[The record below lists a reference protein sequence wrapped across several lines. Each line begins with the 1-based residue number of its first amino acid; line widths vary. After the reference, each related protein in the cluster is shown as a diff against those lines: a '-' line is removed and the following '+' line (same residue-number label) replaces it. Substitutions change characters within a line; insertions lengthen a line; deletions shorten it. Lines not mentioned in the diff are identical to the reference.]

1 MNTLNEYFKKN
12 HDPKIFTHNP
22 VEKKPDLQTKTI
34 QGKRFYILP
43 DGEKLPSITT
53 VLSARGNEGIARWR
67 ASVGEQVANT
77 IMRNAANRGTAVHTL
92 TENYLNNEELSQQG
106 VLPTALFTILKTELD
121 KINNIV

>member
-12 HDPKIFTHNP
+12 HDPKIFTHIP

-67 ASVGEQVANT
+67 ASRRT
-77 IMRNAANRGTAVHTL
+77 SCK
-92 TENYLNNEELSQQG
+92 YYNEKRSEKRYCRTYTYRKLS
-106 VLPTALFTILKTELD
+106 
-121 KINNIV
+121 

>member
-12 HDPKIFTHNP
+12 HDPKIFTHKS

-67 ASVGEQVANT
+67 ASIG
-77 IMRNAANRGTAVHTL
+77 
-92 TENYLNNEELSQQG
+92 
-106 VLPTALFTILKTELD
+106 
-121 KINNIV
+121 